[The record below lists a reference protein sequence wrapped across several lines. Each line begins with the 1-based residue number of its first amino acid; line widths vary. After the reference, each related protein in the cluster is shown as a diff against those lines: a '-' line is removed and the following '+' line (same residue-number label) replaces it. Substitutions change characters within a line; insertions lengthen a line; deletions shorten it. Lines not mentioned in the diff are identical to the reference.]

1 MQALLKDKILCF
13 SLLSLLSVKLFDG
26 FCEIKP
32 IFIPQAIRKV
42 RATLII

>member
-1 MQALLKDKILCF
+1 MQALFKDKILCF
-13 SLLSLLSVKLFDG
+13 SQLSLLSVKLFDG

-42 RATLII
+42 KATLII